1 MRLPLIIALASAMAL
16 PQAMARAIP
25 DPNQKH
31 APGNEA
37 PQKPIS
43 QAGYSTPVNY
53 QLQCAGCHL
62 SDGTGSKAND
72 TPKMKGFVGNFL
84 KVEGGREFLVRV
96 PGMSQ
101 SALNNA
107 QLADLLNWLLD
118 KNGMAGA
125 SMPEHYQPY
134 TEEEVARI
142 RKASLLNLPDVRAGL
157 IHQMVEQS
165 IEIDDGMAH
174 PSSDPTPQGSLK

>member
-1 MRLPLIIALASAMAL
+1 MRLPLIIALLCAVAAPL
-16 PQAMARAIP
+16 AMARAIP

-37 PQKPIS
+37 PQTPIA

-62 SDGTGSKAND
+62 GDGTGSKIND

-107 QLADLLNWLLD
+107 QLADLLNWLLRED
-118 KNGMAGA
+118 GMAGK
-125 SMPEHYQPY
+125 SMPAHYQPY
-134 TEEEVARI
+134 TAEEVARI
-142 RKASLLNLPDVRAGL
+142 RKVSLLNLPDVRAGL
-157 IHQMVEQS
+157 IRQMVEQG
-165 IEIDDGMAH
+165 IEIDDGM
-174 PSSDPTPQGSLK
+174 SDPQAQATSK

>member
-1 MRLPLIIALASAMAL
+1 MRLPLIIALAFTMAI
-16 PQAMARAIP
+16 PHAMARAIP
-25 DPNQKH
+25 DPNQKP

-62 SDGTGSKAND
+62 SDGTGSRAND
-72 TPKMKGFVGNFL
+72 TPRMKDFVGNFL

-118 KNGMAGA
+118 KNGIAGN
-125 SMPEHYQPY
+125 SMPDGPAQY
-134 TEEEVARI
+134 TEEEVARV
-142 RKASLLNLPDVRAGL
+142 RKVTLLNLPGVRAGL
-157 IHQMVEQS
+157 ISQMVEQG
-165 IEIDDGMAH
+165 IQINDGMADH
-174 PSSDPTPQGSLK
+174 

>member
-1 MRLPLIIALASAMAL
+1 MRYLLIAGLMCAMTAPLAL
-16 PQAMARAIP
+16 ARAIP
-25 DPNQKH
+25 DPAQKH
-31 APGNEA
+31 APGNEEL
-37 PQKPIS
+37 QKPIA

-62 SDGTGSKAND
+62 GDGTGSKAND
-72 TPKMKGFVGNFL
+72 TPKMKDFVGNFL

-107 QLADLLNWLLD
+107 QLADLLNWLMRKD
-118 KNGMAGA
+118 GMAGK

-134 TEEEVARI
+134 TEAEVAAV
-142 RKASLLNLPDVRAGL
+142 RKVALLNLPDTRAGL
-157 IHQMVEQS
+157 IKQMREKGIA
-165 IEIDDGMAH
+165 IEDGM
-174 PSSDPTPQGSLK
+174 SEND

>member
-1 MRLPLIIALASAMAL
+1 MRLPLIIALVSAMTI

-25 DPNQKH
+25 DPNQKQ

-72 TPKMKGFVGNFL
+72 TPKMKDFVGNFL

-118 KNGMAGA
+118 KNGVAGA

-142 RKASLLNLPDVRAGL
+142 RKVSLLNLPEVRADL
-157 IHQMVEQS
+157 IKRMNDQG
-165 IEIDDGMAH
+165 IEINDGIAN
-174 PSSDPTPQGSLK
+174 P